1 MELLDTFIRSS
12 WKNWGVLKAK
22 QKQHILQ
29 ITVWY
34 ERVFESESLFSA
46 FLLH

>member
-1 MELLDTFIRSS
+1 MELLDTFFWSS
-12 WKNWGVLKAK
+12 WKNWGVLTAK

-29 ITVWY
+29 ITAWY
-34 ERVFESESLFSA
+34 ERVFECESLFSA